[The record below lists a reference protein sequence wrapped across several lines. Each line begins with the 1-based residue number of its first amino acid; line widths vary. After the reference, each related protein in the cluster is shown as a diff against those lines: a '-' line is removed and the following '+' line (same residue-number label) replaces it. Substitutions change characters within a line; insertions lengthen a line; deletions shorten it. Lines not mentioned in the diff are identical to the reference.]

1 MASRFKKERFILY
14 LSITVVFLILWVH
27 SDLASHP
34 GKFGVSLF
42 NNFWQVIFVVALNL
56 LYFEYAL
63 PFAASGKTN
72 RVISIVLSIVIHLM
86 VFALGLYG
94 WRSLG
99 ILIGLYNPLRSLSD
113 AEALSSVLR
122 FTPGAFILFAAFK
135 LFFDYTQL
143 KYEGQKVRT
152 EKKQAELLFLK
163 SQINPHFLFNTLNN
177 IYSLSQYQPQL
188 VSESVLRLSKI
199 LRYLLYEASHEFI
212 TIDKEIKILTDYID
226 LEKLR
231 YNETVTIDFNYEI
244 ENFSETLPPLLLLP
258 LVENAFKHGVSMSR
272 GKRFVDV
279 KCILQ
284 ERTLHFVVKN
294 SIPIQIG
301 TIGNSTLDYEETKDH
316 IGLSNLRRRLT
327 LLYKNF
333 ELVTEQKDSIF
344 TAELK
349 INLSTHV

>member
-1 MASRFKKERFILY
+1 MAGRFNRDRFILY
-14 LSITVVFLILWVH
+14 LLIIVGYLIHWTYDDVESNPGELWGALL
-27 SDLASHP
+27 S
-34 GKFGVSLF
+34 
-42 NNFWQVIFVVALNL
+42 NFWQVIYIVGINL

-63 PFAASGKTN
+63 PFVISGKITK
-72 RVISIVLSIVIHLM
+72 VIAIPLSILVHLA
-86 VFALGLYG
+86 VLGLGLYV

-99 ILIGLYNPLRSLSD
+99 IFLNVYNPFEASSSEV
-113 AEALSSVLR
+113 EALIRAVR
-122 FTPGAFILFAAFK
+122 FTLGSFLVFAVTK

-143 KYEGQKVRT
+143 KYEGQKVQT

-199 LRYLLYEASHEFI
+199 LRYLLYETSHEFI

-231 YNETVTIDFNYEI
+231 YNESVSIDFNSEI
-244 ENFSETLPPLLLLP
+244 DNVSEMIPPLLLIP
-258 LVENAFKHGVSMSR
+258 LVENAFKHGVSKVR
-272 GKRFVDV
+272 GNKFVDV

-284 ERTLHFVVKN
+284 KRKLYFVVKN
-294 SIPIQIG
+294 SSNP
-301 TIGNSTLDYEETKDH
+301 TSDHEEIKDN
-316 IGLSNLRRRLT
+316 IGLANLRRRLE

-344 TAELK
+344 IAELT
-349 INLSTHV
+349 INLSSHV